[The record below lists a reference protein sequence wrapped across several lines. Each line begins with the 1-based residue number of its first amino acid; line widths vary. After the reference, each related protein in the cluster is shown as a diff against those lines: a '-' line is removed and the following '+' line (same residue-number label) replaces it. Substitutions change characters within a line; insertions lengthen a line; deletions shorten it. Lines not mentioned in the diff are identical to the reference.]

1 MCAYMKLCFNRK
13 YPGLFRIQSHTFFG
27 NMTWKVKPLTTE
39 PNSHWGICQKVI
51 SYKKIDVH
59 PPIKKCILG
68 FFITRKL
75 CNFKIHA
82 KLLLVFLLTCLITFF
97 PCNVRNSIRRW
108 TSCLFYWGSQ
118 EDILSHLQ
126 KTPTHFL
133 CLVLFQKPDSL
144 AKKTSSVTLKCL
156 ADVQLDYISKT
167 LLPLQAFSRLWKIWI
182 RLI

>member
-97 PCNVRNSIRRW
+97 HVMCGTLYGDERLVFFIGEVRKTFSLTCKRHPHTFFVW
-108 TSCLFYWGSQ
+108 SCFRNQ
-118 EDILSHLQ
+118 
-126 KTPTHFL
+126 THWRKKR
-133 CLVLFQKPDSL
+133 VQSL
-144 AKKTSSVTLKCL
+144 
-156 ADVQLDYISKT
+156 
-167 LLPLQAFSRLWKIWI
+167 
-182 RLI
+182 